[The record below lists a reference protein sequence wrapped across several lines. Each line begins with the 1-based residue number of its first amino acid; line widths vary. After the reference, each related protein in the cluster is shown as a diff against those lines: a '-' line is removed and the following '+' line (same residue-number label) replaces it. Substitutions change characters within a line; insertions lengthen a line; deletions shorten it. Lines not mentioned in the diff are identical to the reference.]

1 MKGNRN
7 QQTTEEQPISPV
19 LTKKMKSKDDRQEK
33 IKVVV
38 RCRPLNK
45 KGKSENF
52 GYIFTTFFQFRKM
65 PKTYKKLSNL

>member
-19 LTKKMKSKDDRQEK
+19 LTKKMKSKDERQEK

-52 GYIFTTFFQFRKM
+52 GYTFTTFFSFSKNAQSLS
-65 PKTYKKLSNL
+65 KTVK